1 MMRSVK
7 RYTFSNIQDC
17 KRSLLTWAKQFEEV
31 VWLDSNSYEGQTY
44 PEFEGLLAVEAFTS
58 IQTDSEGGFDR
69 LEEYQQSTQDWIF
82 GYLGYDLKNDTEKL
96 SSNNEDHL
104 GFSDLCFFQP
114 KKLFLLYHDRIEL
127 HYLRMVDDEMDQD
140 WKHIS
145 KIKSNN
151 TDVTA
156 STSQLAISLRI
167 HKEAYKNKVR
177 TLLDHIAR
185 GDIYEAN
192 LCQEFYAQ
200 GSIDPWATYTQ
211 LNAISRPPFATFLR
225 LDQQYLLSASPE
237 RYIKKIGAK
246 IVSQP
251 IKGTAARG
259 SDVLSDHAFAKAF
272 NGLQTAIKN
281 GWIAAG
287 HDVASG
293 GLVTTLLELCFA
305 DNDLGAALELSEIG
319 ESDLI
324 KLLFSENV
332 GVVFQ
337 ATDQQAATYLQNEG
351 IKVIRIGSVVS
362 EATLT
367 IKNHGIELGLNIA
380 SLRDT
385 WFKTS
390 YLLDDKQTANE
401 LAKARYENYKQQPLH
416 YQFPENFTGTLL
428 NVDPDAPRPKAAILR
443 EKGSNSE
450 REMANAMYLAGFDV
464 KDVHMTDLIS
474 GRETLEDIQFLGAVG
489 GFSNSDVLGSAK
501 GWAGAI
507 KYNEKANKAIKDFFA
522 REDTLSIGICNG
534 CQLFLELDLINP
546 DHEKLSKMHHN
557 DSQKHESGFTSV
569 KIQENNSV
577 MLSSLAGTTLGVW
590 ISHGEGKF
598 HLPMTKDSYDIVGTY
613 GYEGYPANPNGS
625 DYNTAMICDSTGRH
639 LATMPHIE
647 RSTFPWNWAHYPND
661 RSDTVS
667 PWLAAFVNAKN
678 WLTKG
683 H

>member
-259 SDVLSDHAFAKAF
+259 SDVLSDHAFAKALSEDPKERSE
-272 NGLQTAIKN
+272 NIMIVDLVRNDLSRTAKK
-281 GWIAAG
+281 GS
-287 HDVASG
+287 VK
-293 GLVTTLLELCFA
+293 VEELC
-305 DNDLGAALELSEIG
+305 
-319 ESDLI
+319 
-324 KLLFSENV
+324 
-332 GVVFQ
+332 
-337 ATDQQAATYLQNEG
+337 
-351 IKVIRIGSVVS
+351 KVYAFKQVHQMISTVVS
-362 EATLT
+362 EVDSQITPVDVLRTTFPMGSMTGAPKVRAMQL
-367 IKNHGIELGLNIA
+367 IEALEASKRGLY
-380 SLRDT
+380 S
-385 WFKTS
+385 
-390 YLLDDKQTANE
+390 
-401 LAKARYENYKQQPLH
+401 
-416 YQFPENFTGTLL
+416 
-428 NVDPDAPRPKAAILR
+428 
-443 EKGSNSE
+443 
-450 REMANAMYLAGFDV
+450 
-464 KDVHMTDLIS
+464 
-474 GRETLEDIQFLGAVG
+474 GAVG
-489 GFSNSDVLGSAK
+489 YFDPK
-501 GWAGAI
+501 GDFDFNVIIRSILYNADKQYISYHVGGAI
-507 KYNEKANKAIKDFFA
+507 TTASDPDKEYEECLLKARAM
-522 REDTLSIGICNG
+522 R
-534 CQLFLELDLINP
+534 
-546 DHEKLSKMHHN
+546 
-557 DSQKHESGFTSV
+557 SV
-569 KIQENNSV
+569 
-577 MLSSLAGTTLGVW
+577 L
-590 ISHGEGKF
+590 EGK
-598 HLPMTKDSYDIVGTY
+598 S
-613 GYEGYPANPNGS
+613 
-625 DYNTAMICDSTGRH
+625 
-639 LATMPHIE
+639 
-647 RSTFPWNWAHYPND
+647 
-661 RSDTVS
+661 
-667 PWLAAFVNAKN
+667 
-678 WLTKG
+678 
-683 H
+683 